1 MLQLNLVTAKAA
13 QGELKYLLEAGSLP
27 KFLYEELFADYQA
40 RIANSEQELRE
51 FYNQR
56 NLIFSEGEVEK
67 KYIDGLYRRL
77 YIAEKSAINDAL
89 AKGILADD
97 ISDEYL
103 QVLNEKLL
111 ALQDDWRT

>member
-1 MLQLNLVTAKAA
+1 M
-13 QGELKYLLEAGSLP
+13 
-27 KFLYEELFADYQA
+27 
-40 RIANSEQELRE
+40 
-51 FYNQR
+51 
-56 NLIFSEGEVEK
+56 EK

-111 ALQDDWRT
+111 ALQDD